1 MSGSIQHRLTY
12 KTSLKD
18 GPQAAATASIA
29 RRLAVV
35 FRGAR
40 RCASLIFFPHANRSP
55 CVIMML
61 FLRTRTHQVHA
72 RRQDHVDPVLCQLRE
87 RSVRHHVPAL
97 VDVVLLHH
105 TPQNRARA
113 RYDRHPRA
121 AAADAVCDGDAR
133 GEGLFAHNVSCP
145 ARQSFKFFIASLLFP
160 SWILIA
166 AYIYIYIIYICFANI
181 LCSEL
186 AQCTQKASQALV
198 SAVIVGPS
206 RFCGAQLITCNE
218 SAVCVAEL
226 RPGNLIVAQCSA
238 IPMTRC
244 ITLLFQTE
252 SPVAAPVRDG
262 GCQHV

>member
-1 MSGSIQHRLTY
+1 MLAGKITWTPFYVNCVRALFATMSLLSWLLYSYIIRPKIERARDTTAILVPPPPT
-12 KTSLKD
+12 
-18 GPQAAATASIA
+18 PFATATPAAKDYSPTTYHA
-29 RRLAVV
+29 QPVKASN
-35 FRGAR
+35 FSSR
-40 RCASLIFFPHANRSP
+40 RCF
-55 CVIMML
+55 
-61 FLRTRTHQVHA
+61 FLRGF
-72 RRQDHVDPVLCQLRE
+72 
-87 RSVRHHVPAL
+87 SS
-97 VDVVLLHH
+97 
-105 TPQNRARA
+105 
-113 RYDRHPRA
+113 PR
-121 AAADAVCDGDAR
+121 
-133 GEGLFAHNVSCP
+133 
-145 ARQSFKFFIASLLFP
+145 
-160 SWILIA
+160 
-166 AYIYIYIIYICFANI
+166 IYIYIIYICFANI